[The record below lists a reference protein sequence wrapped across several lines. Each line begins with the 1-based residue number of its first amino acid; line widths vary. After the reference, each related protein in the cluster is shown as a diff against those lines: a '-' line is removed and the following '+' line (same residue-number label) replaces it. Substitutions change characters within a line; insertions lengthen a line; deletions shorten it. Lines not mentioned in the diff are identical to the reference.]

1 MRPSIKFQRRKNNK
15 TERNVLSFSPRKRN
29 LKRLN
34 FAAVAVII
42 DDQIFTYNSLCAAM
56 RVNILRLTLDRDVF
70 AVFTKR
76 LTTMVSGALGVLRR
90 HAAPAG
96 NCWKGLAQEL
106 AVKSNVV
113 RASSFADVSLSDK

>member
-15 TERNVLSFSPRKRN
+15 TERNVLSFSPRERN
-29 LKRLN
+29 LKKLN

-42 DDQIFTYNSLCAAM
+42 DGQIFTYNSLCAAM

-90 HAAPAG
+90 HAGPAG
-96 NCWKGLAQEL
+96 NCWKGLVPEL

-113 RASSFADVSLSDK
+113 RALLLTFH